1 MSNEK
6 TEASGTGASLEVA
19 QMVKAP
25 RERVFDA
32 WTTPESLQAW
42 CAPQGMDIPLA
53 EVDLR
58 VGGAF
63 RIRMRDP
70 EGNLHT
76 ATGTYREIDR
86 PGRLVFT
93 WRWEEQPE
101 HGGNRDTVV
110 TLELHERGGA
120 TEVVLR
126 HEGFPEEAQ
135 AAEHT
140 KGWTSILE
148 RLAAQH

>member
-1 MSNEK
+1 MSN
-6 TEASGTGASLEVA
+6 ASAGASLRVA
-19 QMVKAP
+19 QMVNAP

-32 WTTPESLQAW
+32 WTTPERLQAW
-42 CAPQGMDIPLA
+42 CAPQGMEIPLA

-63 RIRMRDP
+63 RIRMRAPD
-70 EGNLHT
+70 GNVHS

-101 HGGNRDTVV
+101 HGGSTDTIV
-110 TLELHERGGA
+110 TVELHERGDA
-120 TEVVLR
+120 TEVILR

-135 AAEHT
+135 ATEHT

-148 RLAAQH
+148 RLAGEY

>member
-1 MSNEK
+1 MSDAK
-6 TEASGTGASLEVA
+6 TGASLKVVR
-19 QMVKAP
+19 MVKAA
-25 RERVFDA
+25 REQVFDA

-70 EGNLHT
+70 GGSLHT

-86 PGRLVFT
+86 PARLVFT
-93 WRWEEQPE
+93 WRWEEQPA
-101 HGGNRDTVV
+101 HSGNVDTVV
-110 TLELHERGGA
+110 TLEFHQLEGA
-120 TEVVLR
+120 TEVILH

-135 AAEHT
+135 ATEHT

-148 RLAAQH
+148 RLAAQY